1 MKTSDEIKQQRR
13 EIIAT
18 TIWWYQNLP
27 QKEMSKEEVEE
38 KAFFAYFNDPIFN
51 RIVQDLIFRL
61 EEQDREIR
69 LEAYKAGMTEAAE
82 IVQHNQFPN
91 QSNPINSSDAK
102 SILAALDNKTS
113 L

>member
-69 LEAYKAGMTEAAE
+69 LEAYKAGMTEAHG
-82 IVQHNQFPN
+82 IQ
-91 QSNPINSSDAK
+91 QSIPPSEHWECGKA
-102 SILAALDNKTS
+102 ILTARDNKKS